1 MLPWVSRLVEPRLSG
16 TKMSFKTQLSALM
29 GRIPGAIGVILA
41 DWEGEAVDQANR
53 MDDYELR
60 VIGAHKGVILRNL
73 RETLERLQ
81 HEELREMVITTE
93 KIRTL
98 VIPVT
103 HDYFLVLILERGF
116 SLGRAL
122 FEGHRCLA
130 ELREEIG

>member
-1 MLPWVSRLVEPRLSG
+1 
-16 TKMSFKTQLSALM
+16 MSFKTQLTALM
-29 GRIPGAIGVILA
+29 ERIPGAIGVILA

-73 RETLERLQ
+73 REAMERLH

-98 VIPVT
+98 VLPVT
-103 HDYFLVLILERGF
+103 HEYFLVLILERGH
-116 SLGRAL
+116 SPGRAL
-122 FEGHRCLA
+122 FEGHRCLEA
-130 ELREEIG
+130 LREEIE